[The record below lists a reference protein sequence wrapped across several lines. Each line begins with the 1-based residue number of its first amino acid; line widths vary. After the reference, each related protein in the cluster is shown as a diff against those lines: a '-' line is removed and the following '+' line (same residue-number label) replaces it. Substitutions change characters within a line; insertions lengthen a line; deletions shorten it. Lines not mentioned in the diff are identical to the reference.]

1 MVYDTARLRR
11 IRTQRAAR
19 VDCPESDARTL
30 RETSMRSMLAFV
42 MALLACLAPAAVA
55 QTGEERPFDAFA
67 PLDLPT
73 PNAFRLGS
81 GAPGPQYW
89 QQRVDYEI
97 DAVLDAESQRLS
109 ATLEA
114 TYHNK
119 SPDTLTFLWIQLEQN
134 LFRQDSIGTRSRTGG
149 GPMRAMDEAFN
160 GGYDIPYVRSG
171 GKELEFTIYDT
182 LMRVELPRPIKPGQ
196 RFRFEL
202 EFAFDMPP
210 YLRRMGAEDVSQGR
224 IFEYAQWFPHVCN
237 YDDVHGWNTLP
248 YAGSGEF
255 YTNFGNYQV
264 SITVPRTYLVA
275 GSGVLQN
282 PSQVLTP
289 TQRRRLEEAKKSRET
304 VMIRSAEEV
313 GDPASRPSGEG
324 PLTWKFRGE
333 NIRTFAWAASDAF
346 IWDACGAV
354 IEGVNGR
361 EKTVLCQSLYPVEA
375 EEWKPSAEQGGSTQ
389 YVAHSVEFYSDFL
402 YPYPYPIMTNVNGPE
417 GGMEYPMIIFCG
429 GRTGRGPLGVTDHEV
444 GHTWF
449 PMVVNT
455 DERRHAWMDEGFN
468 TFIGMHSLAN
478 FRGTELDPSRARR
491 QTMQLA
497 RGRSQPIAVFPD
509 RNLPGLL
516 GRLQYRKTAM
526 GLHLLRE
533 VVLGPERFDYAFREY
548 VRRWAFKGPQPADF
562 FRTMEDAAGADLAWF
577 FRQWFLEDGT
587 LDQAVEV
594 AFSEEPELT
603 ETEGEGDQ
611 PEAPYVPTATITVRS
626 LGEMVMP
633 AEVVVQFDDGSIE
646 RRSYPV
652 EAWATTRERSFEIVL
667 DGRSLRR
674 AIVDPEGLLPD
685 VDADNNRWL
694 ADGEAEEVASAERD
708 GEEG

>member
-1 MVYDTARLRR
+1 
-11 IRTQRAAR
+11 
-19 VDCPESDARTL
+19 
-30 RETSMRSMLAFV
+30 MRSMLAVV
-42 MALLACLAPAAVA
+42 MALLACLTARAVA
-55 QTGEERPFDAFA
+55 QTGEERPYEAFA

-89 QQRVDYEI
+89 QQRVDYKI
-97 DAVLDAESQRLS
+97 DATLDAESRRLS

-114 TYHNK
+114 TYHNN
-119 SPDTLTFLWIQLEQN
+119 SPDTLTYLWVQLEQN

-149 GPMRAMDEAFN
+149 GPMRAMDDEFN

-171 GKELEFTIYDT
+171 GRDLEFTIYDT

-210 YLRRMGAEDVSQGR
+210 YLRRMGAEDVEQGR
-224 IFEYAQWFPHVCN
+224 IFEYAQWFPHLCN

-289 TQRRRLEEAKKSRET
+289 TQRKRLEEAKNSRET
-304 VMIRSAEEV
+304 VMIRSAKEV
-313 GDPASRPSGEG
+313 GDPSSRPSGEG
-324 PLTWKFRGE
+324 PLTWKFRGDS
-333 NIRTFAWAASDAF
+333 IRTFAWAASDAF
-346 IWDACGAV
+346 IWDACGVV
-354 IEGVNGR
+354 IKDLDGKEQ
-361 EKTVLCQSLYPVEA
+361 TVLCQSLYPVEA
-375 EEWKPSAEQGGSTQ
+375 EEWKPTAELGGSTQ

-468 TFIGMHSLAN
+468 TFINMHSLAK
-478 FRGTELDPSRARR
+478 FRGTELDPGRARR

-526 GLHLLRE
+526 GMHLLRE
-533 VVLGPERFDYAFREY
+533 VVLGPDRFDYAFREY
-548 VRRWAFKGPQPADF
+548 VRRWAFKSPQPADF

-594 AFSEEPELT
+594 AFSEEPEAT
-603 ETEGEGDQ
+603 ESESEGE
-611 PEAPYVPTATITVRS
+611 ELEEPYVPTASITVRS

-633 AEVVVQFDDGSIE
+633 AEVIVQFDDGSYD
-646 RRSYPV
+646 RRFYPV
-652 EAWATTRERSFEIVL
+652 EAWATTRERTFEVVL
-667 DGRSLRR
+667 DGRALRR
-674 AIVDPEGLLPD
+674 AIVDPQSLLPD
-685 VDADNNRWL
+685 VDTDNNRWM
-694 ADGEAEEVASAERD
+694 ADGEAEEEPAEND
-708 GEEG
+708 GDEG

>member
-1 MVYDTARLRR
+1 M
-11 IRTQRAAR
+11 RT
-19 VDCPESDARTL
+19 PLARTL
-30 RETSMRSMLAFV
+30 AAILA
-42 MALLACLAPAAVA
+42 AISASAANA
-55 QTGEERPFDAFA
+55 DPDRPYEAFA

-73 PNAFRLGS
+73 PTEARLGS
-81 GAPGPQYW
+81 GAPGPAYW
-89 QQRVDYEI
+89 QQRVDYVI
-97 DAVLDAESQRLS
+97 DATLDAESQRLS

-114 TYHNK
+114 NYHNH
-119 SPDTLTFLWIQLEQN
+119 SPHALTYLWIQLEQN
-134 LFRQDSIGTRSRTGG
+134 LFKPDSIGTRSRTGG
-149 GPMRAMDEAFN
+149 GPMRAMEEDFD

-171 GKELEFTIYDT
+171 GRDLEFTVYDT
-182 LMRVELPRPIKPGQ
+182 LARIDLPKPIEPGET
-196 RFRFEL
+196 FTFEL
-202 EFAFDMPP
+202 AFAFDMPP
-210 YLRRMGAEDVSQGR
+210 YLRRMGAEDVEQGR
-224 IFEYAQWFPHVCN
+224 IFEYAQWFPHLCN

-255 YTNFGNYQV
+255 YTNFGDYEV

-282 PSQVLTP
+282 PEEVLTP
-289 TQRRRLEEAKKSRET
+289 TQRDRLAEAMNNRET
-304 VMIRSAEEV
+304 VMIRTAEEV
-313 GDPASRPSGEG
+313 GDPATRPSGNG
-324 PLTWKFRGE
+324 PLTWTFKGE

-346 IWDACGAV
+346 IWDACGVV
-354 IEGVNGR
+354 IKNLDGEDT
-361 EKTVLCQSLYPVEA
+361 TVLCQSLYPVEA
-375 EEWKPSAEQGGSTQ
+375 EEWKPSAELGGSTQ
-389 YVAHSVEFYSDFL
+389 YVAHSVEFYSEFL

-468 TFIGMHSLAN
+468 TFINMHSLAK
-478 FRGTELDPSRARR
+478 FRGQDLDPSRSRR
-491 QTMQLA
+491 QTMELA
-497 RGRSQPIAVFPD
+497 RGRSQPIAIFPD

-533 VVLGPERFDYAFREY
+533 VVLGPDRFDHAFGEY
-548 VRRWAFKGPQPADF
+548 VRRWAFKSPQPADF

-587 LDQAVEV
+587 LDQAVGVVFDEPE
-594 AFSEEPELT
+594 ATEDGEEPGT
-603 ETEGEGDQ
+603 
-611 PEAPYVPTATITVRS
+611 PTATITVKS
-626 LGEMVMP
+626 LGKMVMP

-652 EAWATTRERSFEIVL
+652 EAWATTRERSFKVQL
-667 DGRSLRR
+667 DGRDVRR
-674 AIVDPEGLLPD
+674 VVVDPDELLPD
-685 VDADNNRWL
+685 VNTDNNRWSST
-694 ADGEAEEVASAERD
+694 EAEAVGQAEGATTENAEASP
-708 GEEG
+708 